1 MRDSFHSPLTV
12 YLMIMFCFRNLFLG
26 FILSCLLWIAGC
38 ATVPPVPPTV
48 GPAISPGKGVT
59 HKVHPGETLWRIAR
73 TYNISID
80 DIIKANNLPNAAHI
94 AKDQLLFIPGAD
106 QVKTIA
112 AEPGQKDTDFIWPIK
127 GKIVSCFGERKGL
140 RINKGVDIQAREGDS
155 LCASRSGKVVF
166 ADYLNGY
173 AYTLILDHSDG
184 FYSVYAQNSK
194 LMVQLDDVI
203 AQGTPIA
210 LAGKNSEPA
219 CLHFEIRK
227 KSKPDN
233 PLYYLP

>member
-1 MRDSFHSPLTV
+1 
-12 YLMIMFCFRNLFLG
+12 MIMFCFRNFFLG
-26 FILSCLLWIAGC
+26 FILSGLLYIAGC

-59 HKVHPGETLWRIAR
+59 HKVHAGETLWRIAR
-73 TYNISID
+73 SYNVTID
-80 DIIKANNLPNAAHI
+80 EIIKANNLPNAAHI
-94 AKDQLLFIPGAD
+94 EKNQLIFIPGAD

-112 AEPGQKDTDFIWPIK
+112 AEPGQKDTDFIWPIN
-127 GKIVSCFGERKGL
+127 GKIISYFGEHKGL
-140 RINKGVDIQAREGDS
+140 RINKGIDIQAKEGEA

-194 LMVQLDDVI
+194 LMVKLDDVI

-210 LAGKNSEPA
+210 LVGQNSDA
-219 CLHFEIRK
+219 ARLHFEIRK
-227 KSKPDN
+227 KSKADN

>member
-1 MRDSFHSPLTV
+1 MKR
-12 YLMIMFCFRNLFLG
+12 FCFG
-26 FILSCLLWIAGC
+26 FFLSCLLWIAGC
-38 ATVPPVPPTV
+38 ATVPPAA
-48 GPAISPGKGVT
+48 GPVISQGKGVP
-59 HKVHPGETLWRIAR
+59 HKVHTGETLWRIAR
-73 TYNISID
+73 TYNVSID

-106 QVKTIA
+106 HVQTIA
-112 AEPGQKDTDFIWPIK
+112 TEPSPKDMDFIWPIK
-127 GKIVSCFGERKGL
+127 GKIISYFGEHKGL
-140 RINKGVDIQAREGDS
+140 RINKGVDIQAREGEA

-173 AYTLILDHSDG
+173 AHTLILDHSDG

-194 LMVQLDDVI
+194 LMVKLDDVI
-203 AQGTPIA
+203 VQGTPIA
-210 LAGKNSEPA
+210 LVGKNSDPA

-227 KSKPDN
+227 KSKADN